1 MPEAPPAPPPPTTTE
16 PPLPVSHV
24 EVSKSIFKQAM
35 EDVVGK
41 PQTLGNEVGGSE
53 PTTAPAPAA
62 PATTEAAPADK
73 SSAIPDD
80 IIAPPKDEPK
90 QDEVIA
96 AIEAMQLPKSAKPE
110 QIARFSDLKE
120 KAKSRIESQAKT
132 IHELEEKIGQTT
144 NKAEL
149 ESLQSKL
156 TAAEEKA
163 TKIEED
169 FSRTAY
175 EQSPRFRSKF
185 VAREV
190 TAIEGAKKCL
200 EGTEISPEIIE
211 VAARVTGQ
219 KRRDILKNAGIE
231 GDLLSEVA
239 PYLVSYDSIQSDKK
253 AALDNWRGESAR
265 LVEENNAKAQAEKA
279 RKAANENRVWE
290 SVFHKTDLIPLRK
303 SKENAEWNTRAEELS
318 VRAKEIFNG
327 EGVPLDTFAETIQKG
342 VAYDAVNDV
351 LNKVLAENKNLKAEN
366 ANLKS
371 ARPGAAMTV
380 TNGAAPKVDETK
392 MKPEERHKAT
402 FNEEM
407 AKVGGR

>member
-1 MPEAPPAPPPPTTTE
+1 MSEVAAPPPPAAE
-16 PPLPVSHV
+16 PLPPSHV

-35 EDVVGK
+35 EDVAGK
-41 PQTLGNEVGGSE
+41 PQALGNEVGGTPDKPAE
-53 PTTAPAPAA
+53 AVTPAPEPVAET
-62 PATTEAAPADK
+62 PK
-73 SSAIPDD
+73 SAIPED
-80 IIAPPKDEPK
+80 IISPPKDEPK
-90 QDEVIA
+90 PDEAIA

-110 QIARFSDLKE
+110 QVANFADLKE
-120 KAKSRIESQAKT
+120 KAKARIQSQETK
-132 IHELEEKIGQTT
+132 IRELEEKIGQAT

-149 ESLQSKL
+149 ESLQTKL

-185 VAREV
+185 VAREI

-200 EGTEISPEIIE
+200 EGTEVSPEIIE

-239 PYLVSYDSIQSDKK
+239 PYLVSYDSIQSVKK
-253 AALDNWRGESAR
+253 AALENWKGESAR

-279 RKAANENRVWE
+279 RKTANENRVWE
-290 SVFHKTDLIPLRK
+290 TVLNRLNLLPLRK
-303 SKENAEWNTRAEELS
+303 SKENPEWNARAEELS
-318 VRAKEIFNG
+318 ARGKEVFNG
-327 EGVPLDTFAETIQKG
+327 SGVPIEAFAEVIAQG
-342 VAYDAVNDV
+342 VAAPAVNDI
-351 LNKVLAENKNLKAEN
+351 LTKVLDENKNLKAEN
-366 ANLKS
+366 AKLRS
-371 ARPGAAMTV
+371 ARPGAAMTT
-380 TNGAAPKVDETK
+380 TNGAPTQVVDLTKV
-392 MKPEERHKAT
+392 KPEERHKQT

-407 AKVGGR
+407 AKV